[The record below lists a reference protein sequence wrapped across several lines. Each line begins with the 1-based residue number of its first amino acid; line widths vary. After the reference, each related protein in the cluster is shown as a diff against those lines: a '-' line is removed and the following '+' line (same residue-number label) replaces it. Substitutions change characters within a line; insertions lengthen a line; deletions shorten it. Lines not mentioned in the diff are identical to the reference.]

1 MVRVVSIFRRF
12 SRSYVRAF
20 PRAFVADMLR
30 CWLRSWKRF
39 ASIAVITLLGVA
51 VLTGIYAGC
60 RDAFRTAGRFYESQ
74 GLHDVQV
81 LSTYGLTDDDV
92 AALRAIDG
100 VAVVQPERS
109 QNATLNVDG
118 SKKIVTLRE
127 IGSYG
132 IDQPYLQHGRMPS
145 TAGEV
150 AVTQGF
156 LNDSGLRIGSS
167 VTVTPVESSSAV
179 LAGAEDSDGSSS
191 TTTSD
196 QSSGAADDTA
206 GLTGNADDSSGN
218 SSSDGSS
225 SDGVT
230 TTTSGE
236 ESSSSVGQAAQ
247 FPTDLTIVGV
257 VIEPQDLS
265 NPNGYSAMTSF
276 RSTTTQD
283 YTFFAPSAGV
293 TGTIYTAINLSVV
306 GAAGLDT
313 FSSAY
318 DDAVREVADRIEQQV
333 QTERQ
338 RARRDQIVA
347 DAQTQLDDA
356 RNDATRQLADAQ
368 AEIDRNRAELDANAA
383 TFADGRKQLADQQ
396 TTLTDG
402 ERQLADGRSQL
413 ATARTQIAQGRK
425 QIADAR
431 TQLESGKSQ
440 LADARRQLDSAQAE
454 LTTNRTKVE
463 QGLTQID
470 QGLAQIDQ
478 MLPLIEQ
485 GLDLLEQIGAGA
497 SDETSGASDLS
508 GVSDETDSGV
518 ESLNLLDETHAS
530 ESDNG
535 MESRDSTDPERNDA
549 NATTESP
556 LWQVAR
562 QLLAQ
567 LGITVPDLPS
577 IDDLT
582 AQLTAKR
589 DELTAQRDQLTQQR
603 AQLQSTLDTTI
614 IPAQATLDEQNAQL
628 TAKERE
634 TAEGE
639 RELNAQSAELET
651 NADELETRSAQ
662 LEAKAAELASGRAQ
676 LEAAQ
681 RKLDDGEQQLADGRK
696 QLEDAQSQLDT
707 KRNDAN
713 AEFAR
718 QQRRI
723 DNVANAHWYVQTRAS
738 LGGFSA
744 FKSDISSI
752 ESIGR
757 AFPIVFLLVA
767 VLMSLTTMTR
777 MVEED
782 RGLIGTYL
790 GLGYSGGLVAARY
803 VLFALLACLI
813 GGGLGLVAGFLG
825 IPAFLLV
832 VIEGLYVLPGV
843 RLEYDWVYGTG
854 GVLLF
859 VIGVVVA
866 TVLACRGELRQT
878 PSALIRPKAP
888 KAGARILLE
897 RVRPVW
903 SRLNFLNKV
912 TARNIVRFKSRLVM
926 TVGGVAGCTALIVCG
941 FAINDSVAMTG
952 PTQYGGIYRYDA
964 MVVATDADASAMR
977 ARLASD
983 GKTREMLSV
992 RIESGELSVDN
1003 TTGTSSES
1011 GGTAGKSESIQLT
1024 IVPRES
1030 LNKLS
1035 DMVALQSVSKHK
1047 AEVALDNSGVIVSQ
1061 SAAHALGIKSG
1072 NIVTLRGGDMTRANV
1087 TVAAVTRSLVGSD
1100 VYISETLYDQLF
1112 ASDNATGTNADKGA
1126 SAAEQP
1132 ANGADSNVA
1141 NESSTSSE
1149 LSAQQ
1154 VTDQTD
1160 QSSQSPSTIT
1170 WNAVLATLK
1179 GNADEQIAYVNQLAD
1194 DPSVMKV
1201 VSTAD
1206 LKQRFGFD
1214 LMGAV
1219 VALIVGLA
1227 GALALVV
1234 LFTLANT
1241 NVSERVREM
1250 ATLKV
1255 LGFFDGEVHR
1265 YVNREMMILTVLGVA
1280 VGLPLGR
1287 WIGGLL
1293 TAALAMPGLYFE
1305 VTVHW
1310 TSYLIAAA
1318 ATLAF
1323 ALLVQLF
1330 TNPVLDRIDPAAS
1343 LKSVE

>member
-1 MVRVVSIFRRF
+1 MVRVVSIFMRF
-12 SRSYVRAF
+12 SRAF

-60 RDAFRTAGRFYESQ
+60 RDAFRAAGRFYESQ

-100 VAVVQPERS
+100 VATVQPERS

-127 IGSYG
+127 IGSDG
-132 IDQPYLQHGRMPS
+132 LDQPYLQHGRMPS
-145 TAGEV
+145 AAGEV

-179 LAGAEDSDGSSS
+179 LAGSEDSDGSSS

-196 QSSGAADDTA
+196 QSSDAADDTA

-225 SDGVT
+225 SDGIT

-236 ESSSSVGQAAQ
+236 ESSNSSSVGQAAR

-283 YTFFAPSAGV
+283 YTFFVPSAGV

-318 DDAVREVADRIEQQV
+318 DDAIREVADRIEQQV

-383 TFADGRKQLADQQ
+383 TLADGRKQLADQQ

-413 ATARTQIAQGRK
+413 ASARTQIAQGRK

-485 GLDLLEQIGAGA
+485 GLDLLEQIGAG
-497 SDETSGASDLS
+497 
-508 GVSDETDSGV
+508 VSDETIASG
-518 ESLNLLDETHAS
+518 A
-530 ESDNG
+530 SDNG
-535 MESRDSTDPERNDA
+535 MESRDSTDSERNDA
-549 NATTESP
+549 NATAESP
-556 LWQVAR
+556 LWQTVR

-567 LGITVPDLPS
+567 LGITVPDVPS

-639 RELNAQSAELET
+639 RELNARSAELET
-651 NADELETRSAQ
+651 NAAELEARSSQ

-696 QLEDAQSQLDT
+696 QLENAQSQLET

-723 DNVANAHWYVQTRAS
+723 DNVANARWYVQTRAS

-767 VLMSLTTMTR
+767 VLMSLTAMTR

-813 GGGLGLVAGFLG
+813 GGGLGLAAGFLG

-878 PSALIRPKAP
+878 PSALMRPKAP

-1030 LNKLS
+1030 LNKLN

-1061 SAAHALGIKSG
+1061 SAAHALGIESG
-1072 NIVTLRGGDMTRANV
+1072 NIVTLRGGDMTRVNV

-1112 ASDNATGTNADKGA
+1112 ASDNATGTNADNGA
-1126 SAAEQP
+1126 STAEQP
-1132 ANGADSNVA
+1132 ANGADNGADSNVA
-1141 NESSTSSE
+1141 TES
-1149 LSAQQ
+1149 SAQQ

-1179 GNADEQIAYVNQLAD
+1179 GNVDEQIAYVNQLAD
-1194 DPSVMKV
+1194 DPSVMKA

-1305 VTVHW
+1305 VTVRW
-1310 TSYLIAAA
+1310 TSYLIAAG

-1323 ALLVQLF
+1323 ALLVQLL

>member
-1 MVRVVSIFRRF
+1 MAIFRRF
-12 SRSYVRAF
+12 SRAF
-20 PRAFVADMLR
+20 ATDMLR

-39 ASIAVITLLGVA
+39 VSIAVITLLGVA

-60 RDAFRTAGRFYESQ
+60 RDAFRAAARFYDSQ
-74 GLHDVQV
+74 GLHDLQV

-92 AALRAIDG
+92 AALRTIDG
-100 VAVVQPERS
+100 VAAVQPERS

-118 SKKIVTLRE
+118 SKKTVTLRE
-127 IGSYG
+127 IGSAG
-132 IDQPYLQHGRMPS
+132 IDQPYLLHGRMPNL
-145 TAGEV
+145 AGEV

-156 LNDSGLRIGSS
+156 LNDSGLRIGSR
-167 VTVTPVESSSAV
+167 VTVTPVESSSA
-179 LAGAEDSDGSSS
+179 AGSGDSDGSSN

-196 QSSGAADDTA
+196 QSSGAADDTT
-206 GLTGNADDSSGN
+206 GLTSNADDSSGN
-218 SSSDGSS
+218 GSLDGSS

-230 TTTSGE
+230 TTASDE
-236 ESSSSVGQAAQ
+236 ESSSSIGQTAQ
-247 FPTDLTIVGV
+247 FPTNLTIVGV

-293 TGTIYTAINLSVV
+293 TGTIYTAINLSVT
-306 GAAGLDT
+306 GTAGLDT
-313 FSSAY
+313 FSTAY

-347 DAQTQLDDA
+347 DAQAQLDNA
-356 RNDATRQLADAQ
+356 RNDATRQLTDAQ
-368 AEIDRNRAELDANAA
+368 AEIDRNRTELDANAA
-383 TFADGRKQLADQQ
+383 TLADGRKQLADQQ
-396 TTLTDG
+396 TALTDG
-402 ERQLADGRSQL
+402 ERQLADGRAQL
-413 ATARTQIAQGRK
+413 AAARAQITQGRK

-454 LTTNRTKVE
+454 LTANRTKVE
-463 QGLTQID
+463 QGVTQID
-470 QGLAQIDQ
+470 QGLTQIDQ

-485 GLDLLEQIGAGA
+485 GLDLLEQIGAIAPSVPGVPGA
-497 SDETSGASDLS
+497 LDSGA
-508 GVSDETDSGV
+508 G
-518 ESLNLLDETHAS
+518 SLNLSTVS
-530 ESDNG
+530 ESPDSG
-535 MESRDSTDPERNDA
+535 MESHESTDSKRNDDA
-549 NATTESP
+549 VSESP
-556 LWQVAR
+556 LWQMVR

-567 LGITVPDLPS
+567 LGITVPDAPS

-589 DELTAQRDQLTQQR
+589 DELNAQRDQLTKQS

-614 IPAQATLDEQNAQL
+614 IPAQAALDEQNAQL

-639 RELNAQSAELET
+639 RELNARSAELES
-651 NADELETRSAQ
+651 NATELETRSAQ

-681 RKLDDGEQQLADGRK
+681 RQLDNGEQQLADGRQK
-696 QLEDAQSQLDT
+696 LKDAQSQLDT

-723 DNVANAHWYVQTRAS
+723 DNVANARWYVQTRAS

-790 GLGYSGGLVAARY
+790 GLGYGGGIVAARY
-803 VLFALLACLI
+803 VLFALLACLF
-813 GGGLGLVAGFLG
+813 GGGLGLLAGFLG

-832 VIEGLYVLPGV
+832 VIEGLYLLPGV
-843 RLEYDWVYGTG
+843 RLEYDWIYGTG

-859 VIGVVVA
+859 VVGVVVA
-866 TVLACRGELRQT
+866 TALACRGELRQT
-878 PSALIRPKAP
+878 PSALMRPKAP

-912 TARNIVRFKSRLVM
+912 TARNIVRFKSRLIM

-941 FAINDSVAMTG
+941 FAINDSVAITG
-952 PTQYGGIYRYDA
+952 PTQYGGIYRYDV
-964 MVVATDADASAMR
+964 MVVAADNDATAMR

-983 GKTREMLSV
+983 GKTREMLNV
-992 RIESGELSVDN
+992 RIESGELAVGN
-1003 TTGTSSES
+1003 GTSSS
-1011 GGTAGKSESIQLT
+1011 KTVGTAASAAGESESIQLT
-1024 IVPRES
+1024 VVPRES
-1030 LNKLS
+1030 LNKLN
-1035 DMVALQSVSKHK
+1035 DMITLQSVSDHN
-1047 AEVALDNSGVIVSQ
+1047 AEVTLDNSGIIVSQ
-1061 SAAHALGIKSG
+1061 SAAHALGIKTG
-1072 NIVTLRGGDMTRANV
+1072 NTVTLRGGDMTRANV

-1112 ASDNATGTNADKGA
+1112 ASDNAAGTSADNGA
-1126 SAAEQP
+1126 SADQSASSV
-1132 ANGADSNVA
+1132 DSNVA
-1141 NESSTSSE
+1141 NEPSASSATGQPAQSAASE
-1149 LSAQQ
+1149 LPAQSA
-1154 VTDQTD
+1154 
-1160 QSSQSPSTIT
+1160 QSSQSPSTVT

-1179 GNADEQIAYVNQLAD
+1179 GTDDEQIAYVNRLAD
-1194 DPSVMKV
+1194 DPAIMKA

-1206 LKQRFGFD
+1206 LKQQFGFD

-1250 ATLKV
+1250 STLKV

-1265 YVNREMMILTVLGVA
+1265 YVNREMMILTVLGVV

-1293 TAALAMPGLYFE
+1293 TSALAMPGLYFE

>member
-1 MVRVVSIFRRF
+1 MVRMLWRGAHNRRGSGTISIADLSEFLARESSESNAAAGGRN
-12 SRSYVRAF
+12 VF
-20 PRAFVADMLR
+20 PRAFAEDMLR

-39 ASIAVITLLGVA
+39 VSIAVITLLGVA

-60 RDAFRTAGRFYESQ
+60 RDAFRAAARFYDSQ
-74 GLHDVQV
+74 GLHDLQV

-92 AALRAIDG
+92 AALRTIDG
-100 VAVVQPERS
+100 VAAVQPERS
-109 QNATLNVDG
+109 QNTTLNVDG
-118 SKKIVTLRE
+118 SKKTVTLRE
-127 IGSYG
+127 IGSHG

-145 TAGEV
+145 AAGEV

-167 VTVTPVESSSAV
+167 VTVTPVESSST
-179 LAGAEDSDGSSS
+179 AGSGDSDGSSS

-196 QSSGAADDTA
+196 QSSSAADDTA
-206 GLTGNADDSSGN
+206 ELTSNADDSSGN
-218 SSSDGSS
+218 GSSDGSS
-225 SDGVT
+225 SDSVT
-230 TTTSGE
+230 TITSDE
-236 ESSSSVGQAAQ
+236 ESSSSIGQTAR
-247 FPTDLTIVGV
+247 FPTNLTIVGV

-293 TGTIYTAINLSVV
+293 TGTIYTAINLSVT
-306 GAAGLDT
+306 GTAGLDT
-313 FSSAY
+313 FSTAY
-318 DDAVREVADRIEQQV
+318 DDAVREVANRIEQQV

-347 DAQTQLDDA
+347 DAQAQLDDA
-356 RNDATRQLADAQ
+356 RNDATLQLTDAQ

-383 TFADGRKQLADQQ
+383 TLADGRKQLAGQQ
-396 TTLTDG
+396 TALTDG
-402 ERQLADGRSQL
+402 ERQLADGRAQI
-413 ATARTQIAQGRK
+413 AAARAQIAQGRK

-440 LADARRQLDSAQAE
+440 LADARKQLDAAQDE
-454 LTTNRTKVE
+454 LTANRTKVE

-485 GLDLLEQIGAGA
+485 GLDLLEQIGAGVSGVPGA
-497 SDETSGASDLS
+497 LDSGA
-508 GVSDETDSGV
+508 G
-518 ESLNLLDETHAS
+518 SLNLPTVS
-530 ESDNG
+530 ESPDSG
-535 MESRDSTDPERNDA
+535 MESRESTYSERNDA
-549 NATTESP
+549 NAAAESQ
-556 LWQVAR
+556 LWQAVR

-567 LGITVPDLPS
+567 LGITVPDVPS

-614 IPAQATLDEQNAQL
+614 IPAQAKLNEQNAQL

-634 TAEGE
+634 TADGE
-639 RELNAQSAELET
+639 RELNARSAELET
-651 NADELETRSAQ
+651 NATELETQSAQ
-662 LEAKAAELASGRAQ
+662 LEAKSAELASGRAQ

-681 RKLDDGEQQLADGRK
+681 RQLDDGEQQLADGRK
-696 QLEDAQSQLDT
+696 KLEDAQSQLDT

-723 DNVANAHWYVQTRAS
+723 DNVANARWYVQTRAS

-790 GLGYSGGLVAARY
+790 GLGYGGGIVAARY

-859 VIGVVVA
+859 VVGVVVA

-878 PSALIRPKAP
+878 PAALMRPKAP

-912 TARNIVRFKSRLVM
+912 TARNIVRFKSRLIM

-941 FAINDSVAMTG
+941 FAINDSVAITG
-952 PTQYGGIYRYDA
+952 PTQYGGVYRYDA
-964 MVVATDADASAMR
+964 MVVAADNDAAAMR
-977 ARLASD
+977 ERLASD
-983 GKTREMLSV
+983 GKTRETLNV
-992 RIESGELSVDN
+992 RIESGELA
-1003 TTGTSSES
+1003 GTSGE
-1011 GGTAGKSESIQLT
+1011 SESIQLT
-1024 IVPRES
+1024 VVPRDS
-1030 LNKLS
+1030 LNKLN
-1035 DMVALQSVSKHK
+1035 DMVTLQSVSDHN
-1047 AEVALDNSGVIVSQ
+1047 AEVMLDNSGIIVSQ
-1061 SAAHALGIKSG
+1061 SAAHALGIKTG
-1072 NIVTLRGGDMTRANV
+1072 NTVTLRGGDMTRASV
-1087 TVAAVTRSLVGSD
+1087 TVVAVTRSLVGSD

-1112 ASDNATGTNADKGA
+1112 ASNDTAGTDTENGA
-1126 SAAEQP
+1126 NDTNQP
-1132 ANGADSNVA
+1132 TNSADSNVA
-1141 NESSTSSE
+1141 TESSTSSSTDRPAQSAASE
-1149 LSAQQ
+1149 LPAQSAQS
-1154 VTDQTD
+1154 T
-1160 QSSQSPSTIT
+1160 QSAQSQSAIT

-1179 GNADEQIAYVNQLAD
+1179 GTDDEQIAYVNRLAD
-1194 DPSVMKV
+1194 DPAIMKAAV
-1201 VSTAD
+1201 LPILSNNSASTSWVPWSRSSSDSRARLHSLSCSRSQTRTCLSACEKWPRLKCSAFSTA
-1206 LKQRFGFD
+1206 KYTG
-1214 LMGAV
+1214 M
-1219 VALIVGLA
+1219 
-1227 GALALVV
+1227 
-1234 LFTLANT
+1234 
-1241 NVSERVREM
+1241 
-1250 ATLKV
+1250 
-1255 LGFFDGEVHR
+1255 
-1265 YVNREMMILTVLGVA
+1265 
-1280 VGLPLGR
+1280 
-1287 WIGGLL
+1287 
-1293 TAALAMPGLYFE
+1293 
-1305 VTVHW
+1305 
-1310 TSYLIAAA
+1310 
-1318 ATLAF
+1318 
-1323 ALLVQLF
+1323 
-1330 TNPVLDRIDPAAS
+1330 
-1343 LKSVE
+1343 